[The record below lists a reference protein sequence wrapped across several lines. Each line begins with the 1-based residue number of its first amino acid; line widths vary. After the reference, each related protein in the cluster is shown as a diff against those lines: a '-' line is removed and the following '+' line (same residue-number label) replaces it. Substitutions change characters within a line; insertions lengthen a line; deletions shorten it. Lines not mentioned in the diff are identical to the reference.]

1 MSHLIVPQKNPRL
14 SLSESLCLHAADHM
28 SRALNDE
35 SHVAQP
41 RLGDMLN
48 VSVAAVWLVN
58 GLFAKLLNLVPRHRE
73 IVAEILGQKH
83 AVWMTPAIGVGEVL
97 LAVWILT
104 GRWRRVCAVTQ
115 IALVAT
121 MNLIEVFLVPE
132 LLLWGRWNAVFAV
145 AFMGIVAYN
154 GFHSRRPRDLE

>member
-1 MSHLIVPQKNPRL
+1 
-14 SLSESLCLHAADHM
+14 M

-41 RLGDMLN
+41 RLSGVLN
-48 VSVAAVWLVN
+48 VLVAAVWLIN
-58 GLFAKLLNLVPRHRE
+58 GFFAKVLNLVPRHRE
-73 IVAEILGQKH
+73 IVAEILGREH

-104 GRWRRVCAVTQ
+104 GRGRRLCAVTQ

-121 MNLIEVFLVPE
+121 MNLIEVCLVPE
-132 LLLWGRWNAVFAV
+132 LLLWGPWNAVFAA

-154 GFHSRRPRDLE
+154 GFHPRWPRSLE